1 MSKIRLML
9 ADDNALL
16 REALEMLFSLQC
28 DMEVVAHAADGLEV
42 LEQIDAVRPDIVCMD
57 INMDRLGGIETTR
70 QLLLCRPQVKVIG
83 LSAHVDAAQVSAMLQ
98 AGGLGYVVKSRASAD
113 LLTAVRAV
121 HGGGIFV
128 RSQ

>member
-16 REALEMLFSLQC
+16 REALDMLLGLQA
-28 DMEVVAHAADGLEV
+28 DMEVVAYAANGLEV
-42 LEQIDAVRPDIVCMD
+42 LAQIDVVCPDIVCMD
-57 INMDRLGGIETTR
+57 INMGCLDGIETTR
-70 QLLLCRPQVKVIG
+70 QLLLRQPQVKVIG
-83 LSAHVDAAQVSAMLQ
+83 LSADGDAALVAAMFQ
-98 AGGLGYVVKSRASAD
+98 AGGLGYVVKSRASAH

-121 HGGGIFV
+121 HGGGTFI

>member
-16 REALEMLFSLQC
+16 REALDMLLGLQA
-28 DMEVVAHAADGLEV
+28 DMEVVAHAANGLEV
-42 LEQIDAVRPDIVCMD
+42 LAQIDAVRPDIVCMD
-57 INMDRLGGIETTR
+57 INMDRLDGIETTR
-70 QLLLCRPQVKVIG
+70 QLLLLQPQVKVIG

-98 AGGLGYVVKSRASAD
+98 AGCLGYVLKSRASAD

-121 HGGGIFV
+121 HSCGTFV
-128 RSQ
+128 QAY